1 MTDVT
6 LHIDE
11 DISSEERAHFLDAL
25 LDMEGVIAAACNE
38 KTPHLMII
46 EYDRNIINSMAFI
59 KAAQNHGLRAELLGL

>member
-11 DISSEERAHFLDAL
+11 DISAEERENFLDAL
-25 LDMEGVIAAACNE
+25 LGMNGVIAAACHD

-46 EYDRNIINSMAFI
+46 EYDRNAINSMAFV